1 MRVLVVG
8 GGGREH
14 ALCWKISHSS
24 LLEKLYCA
32 PGNAGTAAIA
42 ENVDIGSGDIKGLC
56 RFAKDVGIDLTVVG
70 PEAPLA
76 AGIVDEFAREGLLVF
91 GADRRAAELEAS
103 KAFARKLMRH
113 YSIPQPRFEVFAS
126 YQTARSYLQECEV
139 PVVVK
144 ADGLAAGKGS
154 FVCATRDAAFEALE
168 AIMKE
173 RRFGAAGDRIVV
185 EEFLQGEE
193 VSYMV
198 ITDGETIL
206 PLEPAQDFK
215 RAFDGDTGPNTGGM
229 GAYSPPP
236 FFTQK
241 VREEVERR
249 IVVPIIH
256 AMSRQ
261 RRSFRGLLYA
271 GLILTEEGPKVLEFN
286 VRFGDPET
294 QPVLMRMEGD
304 LLEVLH
310 LCAQRRLGELAQ
322 DAVSWR
328 HDAAVCV
335 VVASNGY
342 PDKYETGFKIKGLQ
356 QAEKMEDVVVFH
368 AGTRLEG
375 TDVVTAG
382 GRVLGV
388 TARAPTL
395 HEARNKAYEAVKSI
409 NFKAMRYRT
418 DIALRALSL

>member
-8 GGGREH
+8 SGGREH
-14 ALCWKISHSS
+14 ALCWKISQSS

-42 ENVDIGSGDIKGLC
+42 ENVDIDASDIKRLC
-56 RFAKDVGIDLTVVG
+56 RFAKDAGVDLTVVG

-76 AGIVDEFAREGLLVF
+76 AGIADEFAREGLLVF
-91 GADRRAAELEAS
+91 GVDRRAAELEAS

-113 YSIPQPRFEVFAS
+113 HSIPQPHFEIFAS
-126 YQTARSYLQECEV
+126 YQAARAYLEECEV

-154 FVCATRDAAFEALE
+154 FVCTSRDAALEALE
-168 AIMKE
+168 VIMKE

-185 EEFLQGEE
+185 EEFLEGEE

-236 FFTQK
+236 FFTER
-241 VREEVERR
+241 VRKEVERR

-261 RRSFRGLLYA
+261 RRPFCGVLYV
-271 GLILTEEGPKVLEFN
+271 GLILTKEGPKVLEFN

-294 QPVLMRMEGD
+294 QPVVMRMEGD
-304 LLEVLH
+304 LLKVLD
-310 LCAQRRLGELAQ
+310 LCARRRLNEVEE
-322 DAVSWR
+322 DAVVWR
-328 HDAAVCV
+328 RDAAVCV
-335 VVASNGY
+335 VVASDGY
-342 PDKYETGFKIKGLQ
+342 PDKYETGFKIEGLQ
-356 QAEKMEDVVVFH
+356 QAEEMEDVVVFH

-388 TARAPTL
+388 TARGRDIS
-395 HEARNKAYEAVKSI
+395 EARSRVYEAVKSI
-409 NFKAMRYRT
+409 RFKGMRYRS
-418 DIALRALSL
+418 DIALRALGL

>member
-1 MRVLVVG
+1 
-8 GGGREH
+8 
-14 ALCWKISHSS
+14 
-24 LLEKLYCA
+24 
-32 PGNAGTAAIA
+32 
-42 ENVDIGSGDIKGLC
+42 
-56 RFAKDVGIDLTVVG
+56 
-70 PEAPLA
+70 
-76 AGIVDEFAREGLLVF
+76 
-91 GADRRAAELEAS
+91 
-103 KAFARKLMRH
+103 
-113 YSIPQPRFEVFAS
+113 
-126 YQTARSYLQECEV
+126 
-139 PVVVK
+139 
-144 ADGLAAGKGS
+144 
-154 FVCATRDAAFEALE
+154 
-168 AIMKE
+168 
-173 RRFGAAGDRIVV
+173 
-185 EEFLQGEE
+185 
-193 VSYMV
+193 
-198 ITDGETIL
+198 
-206 PLEPAQDFK
+206 
-215 RAFDGDTGPNTGGM
+215 
-229 GAYSPPP
+229 
-236 FFTQK
+236 
-241 VREEVERR
+241 
-249 IVVPIIH
+249 
-256 AMSRQ
+256 
-261 RRSFRGLLYA
+261 
-271 GLILTEEGPKVLEFN
+271 
-286 VRFGDPET
+286 
-294 QPVLMRMEGD
+294 MRMEGD